1 MEVAL
6 LDKYFQEESYMFL
19 VFKLYTIRKCY
30 PILHVYIL
38 IRENNE

>member
-6 LDKYFQEESYMFL
+6 LDKYFHEESYMFL
-19 VFKLYTIRKCY
+19 FFKLYTIRKCY